1 MLYSICYVST
11 SNKELDSSELKQL
24 FEFCAIKNITEDIS
38 GILLHNSGNFL
49 QYFEGD
55 EVKIK
60 ELYYSKIK
68 KDTRHKNIITVFEKR
83 IDNLYF
89 IGYKAGFTSVIEE
102 NQTASL
108 RSYLNLL
115 NYLDSTEMEA
125 LSKTVNS
132 FLSIE

>member
-11 SNKELDSSELKQL
+11 SNKELESSELRQL

-55 EVKIK
+55 ELKIK

-68 KDTRHKNIITVFEKR
+68 KDPRHKNIITVFEKR

-89 IGYKAGFTSVIEE
+89 TGYKAGFTSVIEE

-132 FLSIE
+132 FISAR

>member
-11 SNKELDSSELKQL
+11 SSQDLNSSELKQL
-24 FEFCAIKNITEDIS
+24 FEFCAIKNITKNIS

-68 KDTRHKNIITVFEKR
+68 KDNRHKNIITVFEKK

-89 IGYKAGFTSVIEE
+89 TGYKAGFTSVIEE

-132 FLSIE
+132 FISAR